1 MSSPTMI
8 PASFQEIASDIT
20 TPRRCLAALSSGL
33 LVGMLLIVIQLS
45 LASLIFAGPLTS
57 FASRAAGL
65 PLFGC
70 FVMCTLVALFS
81 SVPTAIC
88 VPEDSP
94 AAILATVAAGIAA
107 GLAQAADPRTAFA
120 TVGAAMVFSTFG
132 TGALFLILGRFRLGN
147 MVRYMPYPVVG
158 GFLAGVGW
166 LLTRGSITIM
176 TGVTPSLGNL
186 GLFLH
191 GDMLALWLPGLA
203 LALATLAARNVIKN
217 GMALPVTIALA
228 LALFAAYLR
237 LSGTSLAEAE
247 SSGLL
252 LGGVQGG
259 TRLWPVFGAED
270 LRLVRW
276 DLLAQQIPQLCT
288 IPLVS
293 AISFLLVSSG
303 MEAMLRRDLDMRHEL
318 YLNAAVNFI
327 AGSGGSHTGFTAL
340 SYSMLGPMTGSSSR
354 LVGIIAGLLAG
365 AAAFSGSA
373 LLGQVPRFILGGLT
387 MFMGLSTMLEWA
399 VRVRARVTRAEY
411 GLVLAILCAVG
422 ALGFL
427 PGVALGLV
435 MAAAVFVIKYSQLP
449 VTRQE
454 PDLGAMTSTVRRSVP
469 DQHILSAHAGSIRVL
484 HIVGFLFFGSANTL
498 NRTVSTYFSQQG
510 KDSFSYLVLDFS
522 EVDGFDS
529 SALNSLLRTVQR
541 CTAAGVTPLFAAA
554 PDGLAAQ
561 MRRTAPD
568 DAEKIQFTPSLDH
581 ALEWCEDTILAN
593 FEAGKTTAEQEALFD
608 SAVDDLLAQ
617 IEQSER
623 FEAMLDGLGPYLNHR
638 EAAAG
643 EVILREG
650 DLPDGVLLLVSGQ
663 AEETR
668 APHGAEH
675 GGLVRVRTLKAG
687 ALFGRAIATQRNP
700 AAARITALTQCSLA
714 FLSMDA
720 LARLETENPGLA
732 LTFYHQYTAA
742 TQQ

>member
-1 MSSPTMI
+1 MI
-8 PASFQEIASDIT
+8 PASLQEILDDIAA
-20 TPRRCLAALSSGL
+20 PKRCIAALSSGL

-45 LASLIFAGPLTS
+45 LASLIFAGPLAA
-57 FASRAAGL
+57 FAPQASGL

-70 FVMCTLVALFS
+70 FVMCTLGALFS

-107 GLAQAADPRTAFA
+107 GLAQASDPRAAYA
-120 TVGAAMVFSTFG
+120 TVGAAMAFSALG
-132 TGALFLILGRFRLGN
+132 TGTLFLLLGRFRLGN

-176 TGVTPSLGNL
+176 TGATPSLGNL
-186 GLFLH
+186 GLFL
-191 GDMLALWLPGLA
+191 GRDMLALWLPGLG
-203 LALATLAARNVIKN
+203 LALATLWASRVIKN
-217 GMALPVTIALA
+217 GMVLPATIALS
-228 LALFAAYLR
+228 LAMFAAYLW

-252 LGGVQGG
+252 LGGLKGG
-259 TRLWPVFGAED
+259 TRLWPVFGPED
-270 LRLVRW
+270 VALVRW
-276 DLLAQQIPQLCT
+276 DLLAQHIPQLCT

-318 YLNAAVNFI
+318 YLNAAANFI
-327 AGSGGSHTGFTAL
+327 GGSGGSHTGFTAL
-340 SYSMLGPMTGSSSR
+340 SYSMLGPMTGSNSR
-354 LVGIIAGLLAG
+354 LVGVIAGLLAG
-365 AAAFSGSA
+365 AAAFSGA
-373 LLGQVPRFILGGLT
+373 AVLGQVPRFVLGGLT

-399 VRVRARVTRAEY
+399 VRVRARMTRAEY

-435 MAAAVFVIKYSQLP
+435 LAAAVFVIKYSQLP
-449 VTRQE
+449 VARQE
-454 PDLGAMTSTVRRSVP
+454 DDPGAVASTVRRSVP
-469 DQHILSAHAGSIRVL
+469 DQHILNAHAGSIRVL

-498 NRTVSTYFSQQG
+498 NRTVSAYFDQQG
-510 KDSFSYLVLDFS
+510 ENGFSYLVLDFS
-522 EVDGFDS
+522 GVDGFDS
-529 SALNSLLRTVQR
+529 SALNCLLRTVQR
-541 CTAAGVTPLFAAA
+541 CTAVGVTPLFAAA
-554 PDGLAAQ
+554 PQGLAEQ
-561 MRRTAPD
+561 MRRTAQD
-568 DAEKIQFTPSLDH
+568 DADKLQFPPGLDR
-581 ALEWCEDTILAN
+581 ALEWCEDDILAR
-593 FEAGKTTAEQEALFD
+593 FEAGKTKEEQEALFD

-623 FEAMLDGLGPYLNHR
+623 FEAMLEGLGPYLQQR

-643 EVILREG
+643 EVILHEG
-650 DLPDGVLLLVSGQ
+650 ELPDGVLLLVSGQ

-668 APHGAEH
+668 AAQGAEH
-675 GGLVRVRTLKAG
+675 NGLVRLRTLKAG
-687 ALFGRAIATQRNP
+687 ALFGRASAEQRTP
-700 AAARITALTQCSLA
+700 AQERITALTPCSLVI
-714 FLSMDA
+714 LSLDA
-720 LARLETENPGLA
+720 LARVEAENPGLA
-732 LTFYHQYTAA
+732 LAFFHQYITAS
-742 TQQ
+742 QQ